1 MLLIYILLTQDLS
14 QFDVIS
20 TQVLDSS
27 SISKMHS
34 VNETKA
40 PLEYDVDGFR
50 SHSELENEW
59 EGRLLLLRQN
69 IDISISLLINRGV
82 LP

>member
-1 MLLIYILLTQDLS
+1 
-14 QFDVIS
+14 
-20 TQVLDSS
+20 
-27 SISKMHS
+27 MHS

-69 IDISISLLINRGV
+69 IDISLLLVI
-82 LP
+82 P

>member
-1 MLLIYILLTQDLS
+1 
-14 QFDVIS
+14 
-20 TQVLDSS
+20 
-27 SISKMHS
+27 MHS

-40 PLEYDVDGFR
+40 PLEYDVDGFG

-69 IDISISLLINRGV
+69 IDISLLLVFTMIKFLNTYKI
-82 LP
+82 PIFQF

>member
-1 MLLIYILLTQDLS
+1 
-14 QFDVIS
+14 
-20 TQVLDSS
+20 
-27 SISKMHS
+27 MHS

-59 EGRLLLLRQN
+59 EGRLLLLLQ
-69 IDISISLLINRGV
+69 IFIIYTCIYHDKIFK
-82 LP
+82 

>member
-1 MLLIYILLTQDLS
+1 
-14 QFDVIS
+14 
-20 TQVLDSS
+20 
-27 SISKMHS
+27 MHS
-34 VNETKA
+34 GNETNA

-59 EGRLLLLRQN
+59 EGRLLILRKTLRKN
-69 IDISISLLINRGV
+69 IDISLIF

>member
-1 MLLIYILLTQDLS
+1 
-14 QFDVIS
+14 
-20 TQVLDSS
+20 
-27 SISKMHS
+27 MHS

-69 IDISISLLINRGV
+69 IDISLLLVIFYHDKMFEYI
-82 LP
+82 

>member
-1 MLLIYILLTQDLS
+1 
-14 QFDVIS
+14 
-20 TQVLDSS
+20 
-27 SISKMHS
+27 MHS

-59 EGRLLLLRQN
+59 EGRLL
-69 IDISISLLINRGV
+69 V
-82 LP
+82 LHKNTEQKYRRFIIIIP

>member
-1 MLLIYILLTQDLS
+1 
-14 QFDVIS
+14 
-20 TQVLDSS
+20 
-27 SISKMHS
+27 MHS

-40 PLEYDVDGFR
+40 ALEYDVDDFR

-59 EGRLLLLRQN
+59 EGRLLVRRKTLSKN
-69 IDISISLLINRGV
+69 IDISLL

>member
-1 MLLIYILLTQDLS
+1 
-14 QFDVIS
+14 
-20 TQVLDSS
+20 
-27 SISKMHS
+27 MHS

-69 IDISISLLINRGV
+69 IDISLLLLRGFYHV
-82 LP
+82 KSFEYI

>member
-1 MLLIYILLTQDLS
+1 
-14 QFDVIS
+14 
-20 TQVLDSS
+20 
-27 SISKMHS
+27 MHS

-69 IDISISLLINRGV
+69 IDISLLLVFYHDKIFEYI
-82 LP
+82 

>member
-1 MLLIYILLTQDLS
+1 
-14 QFDVIS
+14 
-20 TQVLDSS
+20 
-27 SISKMHS
+27 MHS

-69 IDISISLLINRGV
+69 IDISLSSVFTMIKFLNTYKI
-82 LP
+82 PIF

>member
-1 MLLIYILLTQDLS
+1 
-14 QFDVIS
+14 
-20 TQVLDSS
+20 
-27 SISKMHS
+27 MHS

>member
-1 MLLIYILLTQDLS
+1 
-14 QFDVIS
+14 
-20 TQVLDSS
+20 
-27 SISKMHS
+27 MHS

-59 EGRLLLLRQN
+59 EGRLL
-69 IDISISLLINRGV
+69 V
-82 LP
+82 LHKNTEQTYRRFIIIPNLKMITICKGMKCKYTMIKF